1 MAEPVVRSPEQV
13 EGRLIADARSG
24 NHDAFRRLTEPH
36 YRELHVHCYRM
47 VGSFHDAEDLVQETF
62 LRAWRSLATYK
73 GRAPFRAWLYR
84 IATNACLKEIERRP
98 QRILPQDIG
107 PAADPMLPPSPPIA
121 EVIQLEPYPSALLS
135 ELAGAAPDPE
145 AVYIFRESI
154 ELAFLTAIQLLPA
167 RQRAALILRDVLG
180 WSAGEVATLL
190 ESSVASVNSALQR
203 ARTTLG
209 NRLPHRGTGT
219 TGKAVSELAQ
229 QSLLVRYIHAWD
241 EGDMNALAL
250 LLKED
255 AVLTMAPAPN
265 WFQGRSAIA
274 TFFHQLCFSDHPK
287 RYRLIATGANWQPA
301 CAAYEWEAEAG
312 HYRFSGTM
320 ALRVE
325 TGQVAEITGFGD
337 PGLFAL
343 FGIPEFLE
351 AGRDS

>member
-1 MAEPVVRSPEQV
+1 VAEPVLDSAEQV
-13 EGRLIADARSG
+13 EERLVADARSG
-24 NHDAFRRLTEPH
+24 NHDAFLRLTEPH

-62 LRAWRSLATYK
+62 LRAWRSLATYR

-84 IATNACLKEIERRP
+84 IATNACLKEIARRP
-98 QRILPQDIG
+98 PRILPQDFG
-107 PAADPMLPPSPPIA
+107 PAADPMLPPSPPSA

-135 ELAGAAPDPE
+135 ELAGGAPDPE

-154 ELAFLTAIQLLPA
+154 EFAFLTAIQLLPP

-180 WSAGEVATLL
+180 WSAAEVATLL
-190 ESSVASVNSALQR
+190 ESSMASVNSALQR
-203 ARTTLG
+203 ARATLA
-209 NRLPHRGTGT
+209 NRLPHQGRVTA
-219 TGKAVSELAQ
+219 GKAVSEVAQ
-229 QSLLVRYIHAWD
+229 QSVLARYIQAWE

-250 LLKED
+250 VLKED

-274 TFFHQLCFSDHPK
+274 TFFRQLCFSDNPK
-287 RYRLIATGANWQPA
+287 RFRLLPTGANWQPA
-301 CAAYEWEAEAG
+301 CAAYQWEAETG
-312 HYRFSGTM
+312 RYRFSGIM
-320 ALRVE
+320 ALRLE

-337 PGLFAL
+337 PGLFAP
-343 FGIPEFLE
+343 FGLPEFLE